1 MEEKGRLIVTF
12 LVISVVIGI
21 AAYFLLGYLFS
32 MFFGGYPGVAEG
44 QASDPAMSVGIA
56 SAAFTIMFLMYPVIK
71 FGDRSS
77 TGDDYR

>member
-12 LVISVVIGI
+12 LIVSVVIGI
-21 AAYFLLGYLFS
+21 IAFYLLGYLFS
-32 MFFGGYPGVAEG
+32 IFFTGFPGVAEG

-56 SAAFTIMFLMYPVIK
+56 SAAFSILFLMYPVFK
-71 FGDRSS
+71 NGDRSS

>member
-12 LVISVVIGI
+12 LVISIVIGV

-32 MFFGGYPGVAEG
+32 IFFGGYPGVAEG
-44 QASDPAMSVGIA
+44 QASDPAISTGIA
-56 SAAFTIMFLMYPVIK
+56 AGAFSIMFLMYPVVK
-71 FGDRSS
+71 YGDRSS